1 MRFCF
6 PEGRKRRV
14 RGPSPS
20 WWRDLSTGTCT
31 ISHVIHLTRGGGEA
45 AHPYER
51 VHIGR
56 MFGTHICLYVYLTHQ
71 TGTHGS
77 TMRNMRSTSSRGT
90 YSRVPRNLYLLST
103 TYKLQIPMKQNR
115 CSTATGSSSPSGKLL
130 CIHNGETLL
139 HSTEKPRFRRTQT
152 KYIFA
157 IKARGGSRAA
167 TPSRGD
173 RDRERRQN
181 GYRNLS
187 REERHSSARTL

>member
-1 MRFCF
+1 
-6 PEGRKRRV
+6 
-14 RGPSPS
+14 
-20 WWRDLSTGTCT
+20 
-31 ISHVIHLTRGGGEA
+31 
-45 AHPYER
+45 
-51 VHIGR
+51 

-71 TGTHGS
+71 TGTYGS

-90 YSRVPRNLYLLST
+90 YSRVPRESELVST
-103 TYKLQIPMKQNR
+103 IHHLQAADTNGLNR
-115 CSTATGSSSPSGKLL
+115 YSTATGSSSPSRNLL
-130 CIHNGETLL
+130 CIYNGETLL

-187 REERHSSARTL
+187 REERHCSSRTL